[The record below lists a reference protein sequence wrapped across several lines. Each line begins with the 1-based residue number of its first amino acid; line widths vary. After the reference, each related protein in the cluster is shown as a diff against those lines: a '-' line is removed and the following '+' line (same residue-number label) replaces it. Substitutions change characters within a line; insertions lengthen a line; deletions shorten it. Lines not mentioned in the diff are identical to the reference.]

1 MDRAPAGRGTRVLC
15 LNPTGSIRSSLV
27 TPLGALGLLSRSI
40 AGIEALALERQGASV
55 TTISPD
61 KVSLAAIGT
70 NLMDPRRRSRVIAA
84 GVSQGRALAGR

>member
-1 MDRAPAGRGTRVLC
+1 LP
-15 LNPTGSIRSSLV
+15 SL
-27 TPLGALGLLSRSI
+27 LGIGVVAR
-40 AGIEALALERQGASV
+40 EPQGASV

-61 KVSLAAIGT
+61 EVSLAAIGT